1 MKNTIAHLLLAF
13 LFLSCVLMP
22 VSGNAAELTP
32 AKVVYHIGEAGPT
45 QIKRAIRYITNQ
57 IGVRPDS
64 KIVVV
69 AHAQGVE
76 SLLKDARDE
85 NGEGIGSAIS
95 ELASRGVS
103 FRMCNISLI
112 NQHIERSALV
122 PEATVVRSGIEEIV
136 RLQNE
141 QGYAY
146 IRP

>member
-1 MKNTIAHLLLAF
+1 MKNKIAHLRFAF
-13 LFLSCVLMP
+13 LFMSGVLMA
-22 VSGNAAELTP
+22 VSGNAAELKP
-32 AKVVYHIGEAGPT
+32 PKVVYHIGEAGPA
-45 QIKRAIRYITNQ
+45 QIKRAIRYIMNQ
-57 IGVRPDS
+57 SGVSPDS

-85 NGEGIGSAIS
+85 NGSGIGNAIG

-103 FRMCNISLI
+103 FRVCNISLV
-112 NQHIERSALV
+112 NQDIERSALV
-122 PEATVVRSGIEEIV
+122 PEATVVRSGVEEIT

>member
-1 MKNTIAHLLLAF
+1 MKNKIAYLIIPFLLLSGAMMAF
-13 LFLSCVLMP
+13 P
-22 VSGNAAELTP
+22 AAAAETKP
-32 AKVVYHIGEAGPT
+32 AKVVYHIADGGPA
-45 QIKRAIRYITNQ
+45 QMKRAIRNIMNQ
-57 IGVRPDS
+57 ISVSPDA

-76 SLLKDARDE
+76 SLLKDAQDE
-85 NGEGIGSAIS
+85 NGAAIGSAVG

-103 FRMCNISLI
+103 FRVCNISLI
-112 NQHIERSALV
+112 NQRLERSALV
-122 PEATVVRSGIEEIV
+122 PEISIVRSGVEEIV